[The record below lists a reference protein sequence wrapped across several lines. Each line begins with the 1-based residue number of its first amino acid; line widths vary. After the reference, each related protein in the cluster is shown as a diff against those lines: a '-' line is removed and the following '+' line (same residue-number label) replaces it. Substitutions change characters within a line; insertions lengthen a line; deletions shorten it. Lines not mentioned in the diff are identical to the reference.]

1 MTLKELGQSYYRESE
16 KLNVRIKVL
25 KARPDARDPSVS
37 RRIAMLQS
45 EARYLRSIGG
55 ELIRYRS

>member
-1 MTLKELGQSYYRESE
+1 MTLKELGQSYYREAE
-16 KLNVRIKVL
+16 RLGVRIKVL

-45 EARYLRSIGG
+45 EARYLREIGG
-55 ELIRYRS
+55 QLLRYRS